1 MPTYRYKAR
10 DEQGRLITGKVD
22 VATEEELRKRLDS
35 SALILVQF
43 SQLKRDI
50 LNEDFIQRY
59 LPVTLKQL
67 YTVTLQLANTTEA
80 GVPLLDSL
88 RSIIEGCSSK
98 KLVVALKSIVKDL
111 ESGKNFT
118 EALSKHRHIFTE
130 FYIRMVELGET
141 AGTLPTVFFGLA
153 DYIKRE
159 MEIKRRV
166 ILAMIYPAI
175 LSLVGTF
182 LVGHILINIMPQF
195 IEVFIQEGIDLPI
208 QTKILIGLSNFIIN
222 YWYLMLMIVAVIMI
236 SLWTLA
242 KSDRGRLAID
252 KGMLKLP
259 IISGFIRK
267 ICSTRFLDG
276 LYLLYTSGLPILKAL
291 EIVKAIVHNKALEQI
306 IDSLGVHISEG
317 KDLASFLVLT
327 DFFSPDIIAMI
338 KTGEESGTLEKMLEK
353 ASAISHDE
361 INYAVEGLV
370 ALLEVGIILVMGMGV
385 LFVAMAMIF
394 PMYKL
399 SGAVVN

>member
-1 MPTYRYKAR
+1 
-10 DEQGRLITGKVD
+10 V
-22 VATEEELRKRLDS
+22 
-35 SALILVQF
+35 
-43 SQLKRDI
+43 
-50 LNEDFIQRY
+50 
-59 LPVTLKQL
+59 
-67 YTVTLQLANTTEA
+67 QLANTLDA

-98 KLVVALKSIVKDL
+98 KLAEALRSIVNDL

-118 EALSKHRHIFTE
+118 DSLSAHTNIFSN

-141 AGTLPTVFFGLA
+141 TGTLPKVFFGLA

-175 LSLVGTF
+175 LSLVGVF
-182 LVGHILINIMPQF
+182 LVGHILVNIMPQF
-195 IEVFIQEGIDLPI
+195 IEVFIQENIEFPI

-222 YWYLMLMIVAVIMI
+222 YWYLMLMIVAGII
-236 SLWTLA
+236 LSFLTLA
-242 KSDRGRLAID
+242 KSERGRLAID
-252 KGMLKLP
+252 RGILKIP
-259 IISGFIRK
+259 IASGFIKK

-291 EIVKAIVHNKALEQI
+291 GIVKAIVHNKHLEQI
-306 IDSLGVHISEG
+306 IDSLGLHVSEG
-317 KDLASFLVLT
+317 KSLAGYLIRT

-338 KTGEESGTLEKMLEK
+338 KTGEESGTLEVMLEK

-361 INYAVEGLV
+361 IDYAVEGLV
-370 ALLEVGIILVMGMGV
+370 SLIEIGIILLMGVGV